1 MIELLR
7 IFLTFFKIGAF
18 SFGGGYAVLAFIEKE
33 IVSGKGWLTAE
44 EFIDVVAI
52 SQITPG
58 PIAVNSSTY
67 AGFKVAGIPGALAG
81 TIGVTLVSFILIVTV
96 ASKLE
101 NMKDTSA
108 VQWVFMGL
116 RPAVIGLIASA
127 AYTIAKSAVVD
138 LKGVVI
144 ALFAFFSIAKMKWHP
159 IVVIALSGVL
169 GVLLYSS

>member
-1 MIELLR
+1 MMLLLQ
-7 IFLTFFKIGAF
+7 IFLTFLKIGAF

-33 IVSGKGWLTAE
+33 IVANKAWLTAD

-81 TIGVTLVSFILIVTV
+81 TIGVTLVSFVLIVTV

-101 NMKDTSA
+101 NMKDQSA

-127 AYTIAKSAVVD
+127 AYSIAKSAVVD
-138 LKGVVI
+138 VRGAAVALI
-144 ALFAFFSIAKMKWHP
+144 AFISIVRFKWHP
-159 IVVIALSGVL
+159 IIVIALSGVL
-169 GVLLYSS
+169 GIFLYG

>member
-1 MIELLR
+1 MIQLLQ
-7 IFLTFFKIGAF
+7 IFLTFLKIGAF

-33 IVSGKGWLTAE
+33 IVANKAWLTAD

-58 PIAVNSSTY
+58 PIAINSSTY

-81 TIGVTLVSFILIVTV
+81 TIGVTLVSFVLIVTV

-101 NMKDTSA
+101 NMKDSSA
-108 VQWVFMGL
+108 VQWVFTGL

-127 AYTIAKSAVVD
+127 AYSIAKSAVVD
-138 LKGVVI
+138 LKGAAI
-144 ALFAFFSIAKMKWHP
+144 AVFAFIAIARLKWHP
-159 IVVIALSGVL
+159 ILVIALSGVL
-169 GVLLYSS
+169 GVFLYG